1 MEDLSMGKY
10 EQLAR
15 EIVGHV
21 GGAQNISG
29 LSHCVTRLR
38 FHLKDQSKA
47 NDEAINN
54 LDGVVTLIKGGGQ
67 YQVVIGNHVPQ
78 VYADVCEVA
87 GISAGSRDTGTKE
100 KMSIG
105 ARIIDLISG
114 IMMPSLSVLCACGM
128 IKGFNSLFM
137 FLGLYTDASGV
148 YMLMNGIGDSIFYF
162 FPIVLGYSS
171 AVKLGVKPYLGLII
185 GASMLYPALQGVDI
199 PLFGFVVNASYAS
212 TVLPVILVVAVAAP
226 VQRFFDR
233 VIPDVVKTFL
243 TPMLTLLVVVPLGFM
258 IIGPIATLISDGISG
273 VMFGLYNFSPALS
286 GILMGACWQ
295 ILVIFGVHMAIVSV
309 GLVNIMTRGVD
320 PVFGLMFGASFA
332 QTAVVFAIWLKTK
345 DKKLK
350 AIALPAWISG
360 IFGVTEPAIY
370 GVTLPRIKFFVISCI
385 GGAATGLYYALSGAM
400 MWDMAGLGIF
410 GIPAFFEPGN
420 VGSSIAKVMIGIA
433 IAAAVGFILTFMLYK
448 DEGAQTAPAEKPKST
463 SPDAIMKKII
473 VKSPIEGTVL
483 PLSQISDAAFSTGAL
498 GKGAAIVPSTGKVTA
513 PVNGVVTALFPTL
526 HAIGITSDEG
536 AEILIH
542 IGMNTVSLEG
552 KHFTAKIAQ
561 GDKIVVGQELI
572 LFDIEA
578 IKAEGYSVE
587 TPVIISNTNAYL
599 DVVETNKDMVTS
611 GDELIT
617 IVC

>member
-1 MEDLSMGKY
+1 
-10 EQLAR
+10 
-15 EIVGHV
+15 
-21 GGAQNISG
+21 
-29 LSHCVTRLR
+29 
-38 FHLKDQSKA
+38 
-47 NDEAINN
+47 
-54 LDGVVTLIKGGGQ
+54 
-67 YQVVIGNHVPQ
+67 
-78 VYADVCEVA
+78 
-87 GISAGSRDTGTKE
+87 
-100 KMSIG
+100 
-105 ARIIDLISG
+105 
-114 IMMPSLSVLCACGM
+114 
-128 IKGFNSLFM
+128 
-137 FLGLYTDASGV
+137 
-148 YMLMNGIGDSIFYF
+148 
-162 FPIVLGYSS
+162 
-171 AVKLGVKPYLGLII
+171 
-185 GASMLYPALQGVDI
+185 
-199 PLFGFVVNASYAS
+199 
-212 TVLPVILVVAVAAP
+212 
-226 VQRFFDR
+226 
-233 VIPDVVKTFL
+233 
-243 TPMLTLLVVVPLGFM
+243 VVPLGFM

-273 VMFGLYNFSPALS
+273 VMFGLYNFSPALT
-286 GILMGACWQ
+286 GIVMGACWQ
-295 ILVIFGVHMAIVSV
+295 ILVVFGVHMAIVSV
-309 GLVNIMTRGVD
+309 GLMNIMTKGVD
-320 PVFGLMFGASFA
+320 PVFGLFFGASFA

-370 GVTLPRIKFFVISCI
+370 GVTLPRIKYFVISCI
-385 GGAATGLYYALSGAM
+385 GGAATGLYFALSGTK
-400 MWDMAGLGIF
+400 MWDMAGLGVF
-410 GIPAFFEPGN
+410 GIPGFFEPGN
-420 VGSSIAKVMIGIA
+420 VGGSIVKVMVGIA
-433 IAAAVGFILTFMLYK
+433 IAAAVGFILTFMIYK

-552 KHFTAKIAQ
+552 KHFTAKVAQ

>member
-1 MEDLSMGKY
+1 MGKY

-15 EIVGHV
+15 EIVEHV
-21 GGAQNISG
+21 GGTRNISG
-29 LSHCVTRLR
+29 LTHCVTRLR
-38 FHLKDQSKA
+38 FQLKDQSKA
-47 NDEAINN
+47 DDEAIKN
-54 LDGVVTLIKGGGQ
+54 LNGVVTLIKSGGQ

-78 VYADVCEVA
+78 VYADVREVA
-87 GISAGSRDTGTKE
+87 GISAGSGDTGAKE

-105 ARIIDLISG
+105 AKIIDLISG

-128 IKGFNSLFM
+128 IKGVNSLLV

-185 GASMLYPALQGVDI
+185 GASMLYPTLQGVDI

-226 VQRFFDR
+226 IQRFFDR
-233 VIPDVVKTFL
+233 VIPDVIKTFV
-243 TPMLTLLVVVPLGFM
+243 TPMLTLLIAVPLGFV
-258 IIGPIATLISDGISG
+258 IIGPIATAISNGVSA
-273 VMFGLYNFSPALS
+273 VMFGLYDFSPTLA
-286 GILMGACWQ
+286 GIVMGACWQ
-295 ILVIFGVHMAIVSV
+295 ILVVFGVHMAIVAV
-309 GLVNIMTRGVD
+309 GLTNIMTKGVD

-345 DKKLK
+345 NKKLK

-370 GVTLPRIKFFVISCI
+370 GVTLPRIKYFVISCI
-385 GGAATGLYYALSGAM
+385 GGAATGLYFALSGVK
-400 MWDMAGLGIF
+400 MWDMAGLGVF
-410 GIPAFFEPGN
+410 GIPGFFEPDN
-420 VGSSIAKVMIGIA
+420 VGSSIVKTMIGIV
-433 IAAAVGFILTFMLYK
+433 IAAAVGFILTFMIYK
-448 DEGAQTAPAEKPKST
+448 DEGEQTAPAKEPKSNR
-463 SPDAIMKKII
+463 PDAMMKKII

-498 GKGAAIVPSTGKVTA
+498 GKGAAIMPSAGKVVA
-513 PVNGVVTALFPTL
+513 PVNGVVTVLFPTL

-552 KHFTAKIAQ
+552 KYFTAKVAQ

-587 TPVIISNTNAYL
+587 TPVIISNTNSYL
-599 DVVETNKDMVTS
+599 DVVETNKDMVRT